1 MIDNFKIISIIN
13 RKLTTRTYNEK
24 KALSMEIQD
33 SIKSENN
40 NSTAVLDIP
49 KTDTEISQSDN
60 QKEVLQKKKL
70 FPTDQDAI
78 TAMIEDAFPGKAS
91 NYKLSARQANSFSFV
106 GRIFFLWVWPI
117 VLHNKIR
124 NLINNLNFAQPYS
137 DPGENAYS
145 VRDTETVYTMT
156 KDAFSG
162 KGGMK
167 FMGIRFM
174 SIWVFPIA
182 ITGAVMEFLFVGP
195 LMGTN
200 PFG

>member
-1 MIDNFKIISIIN
+1 
-13 RKLTTRTYNEK
+13 
-24 KALSMEIQD
+24 MENQE
-33 SIKSENN
+33 SNQLENN
-40 NSTAVLDIP
+40 SSAAVLDNSE
-49 KTDTEISQSDN
+49 TAREITPTDN
-60 QKEVLQKKKL
+60 QSEDLKL
-70 FPTDQDAI
+70 MKAFPTDQDEI
-78 TAMIEDAFPGKAS
+78 TSIIEAAFPNKSS
-91 NYKLSARQANSFSFV
+91 NSQLSARQSNSFSFV

-137 DPGENAYS
+137 DPGENTYS
-145 VRDTETVYTMT
+145 VKDTETVYTMT

-174 SIWVFPIA
+174 SIWVFPFA

-195 LMGTN
+195 LKGTN

>member
-1 MIDNFKIISIIN
+1 
-13 RKLTTRTYNEK
+13 
-24 KALSMEIQD
+24 MENQESNQAD
-33 SIKSENN
+33 VNTN
-40 NSTAVLDIP
+40 TAVLENAEVEIENFEADIKQEVEEE
-49 KTDTEISQSDN
+49 KT
-60 QKEVLQKKKL
+60 L

-78 TAMIEDAFPGKAS
+78 TSIIEDAFPNKAS
-91 NYKLSARQANSFSFV
+91 NNQLSSRQSNSFSFV

-137 DPGENAYS
+137 NPGDNSYS
-145 VRDTETVYTMT
+145 VKDTETVYTMT
-156 KDAFSG
+156 KDAFAG

-174 SIWVFPIA
+174 SIWVFPFA

-195 LMGTN
+195 LKGTN

>member
-1 MIDNFKIISIIN
+1 MENQELTQAENNSSTAILETTEIDIDNDIASVENQVNVLEAKKIFS
-13 RKLTTRTYNEK
+13 
-24 KALSMEIQD
+24 
-33 SIKSENN
+33 
-40 NSTAVLDIP
+40 
-49 KTDTEISQSDN
+49 
-60 QKEVLQKKKL
+60 
-70 FPTDQDAI
+70 TDQDEI
-78 TAMIEDAFPGKAS
+78 TSIIEGAFPSKAT
-91 NYKLSARQANSFSFV
+91 NTKLASRQSNSFDFV

-124 NLINNLNFAQPYS
+124 NLINNLNFAQSYS
-137 DPGENAYS
+137 DPGENTYS
-145 VRDTETVYTMT
+145 VKDTETVYTMT

-174 SIWVFPIA
+174 AIWVFPFA

>member
-1 MIDNFKIISIIN
+1 MENQE
-13 RKLTTRTYNEK
+13 LTQE
-24 KALSMEIQD
+24 E
-33 SIKSENN
+33 ENN
-40 NSTAVLDIP
+40 NSTAVLDNPEIDDI
-49 KTDTEISQSDN
+49 DTASIDN
-60 QKEVLQKKKL
+60 QSEVAEEKKV
-70 FPTDQDAI
+70 FPTDQDEI
-78 TAMIEDAFPGKAS
+78 TSIIEGAFPSKETNPSLAG
-91 NYKLSARQANSFSFV
+91 RQSNSFSFV

-124 NLINNLNFAQPYS
+124 NLINNLNFAQAYS
-137 DPGENAYS
+137 DPGENTYS
-145 VRDTETVYTMT
+145 VKDTETVYTMT

-174 SIWVFPIA
+174 SIWVFPFA

-195 LMGTN
+195 LKGTN

>member
-1 MIDNFKIISIIN
+1 MENQD
-13 RKLTTRTYNEK
+13 LTPPESN
-24 KALSMEIQD
+24 S
-33 SIKSENN
+33 
-40 NSTAVLDIP
+40 STAVLENTEVDIENS
-49 KTDTEISQSDN
+49 EIDNKSDN
-60 QKEVLQKKKL
+60 VEEKFL

-78 TAMIEDAFPGKAS
+78 TSIIEDAFPNKAS
-91 NYKLSARQANSFSFV
+91 NNQLSARQSNSFSFV

-137 DPGENAYS
+137 NPGENRYA
-145 VRDTETVYTMT
+145 VKDTETVYTMT
-156 KDAFSG
+156 KDAFAG

-174 SIWVFPIA
+174 SIWVFPFA

-195 LMGTN
+195 LKGTN

>member
-1 MIDNFKIISIIN
+1 MENQESIQTEN
-13 RKLTTRTYNEK
+13 
-24 KALSMEIQD
+24 
-33 SIKSENN
+33 KS
-40 NSTAVLDIP
+40 STAVLDNP
-49 KTDTEISQSDN
+49 ETDLDTFSIDN
-60 QKEVLQKKKL
+60 ESEVQEGNKL
-70 FPTDQDAI
+70 FPTDQDSI
-78 TAMIEDAFPGKAS
+78 TSMIEGAFPSKAS
-91 NYKLSARQANSFSFV
+91 NNQLSARQANSFSFV

-137 DPGENAYS
+137 DPGENTYS
-145 VRDTETVYTMT
+145 VKDTETVYTMT
-156 KDAFSG
+156 KDAFEG

-174 SIWVFPIA
+174 SIWVFPFA

-195 LMGTN
+195 LRGTN

>member
-1 MIDNFKIISIIN
+1 MESQESIQ
-13 RKLTTRTYNEK
+13 
-24 KALSMEIQD
+24 A
-33 SIKSENN
+33 ENN
-40 NSTAVLDIP
+40 NSTAVLDVP
-49 KTDTEISQSDN
+49 TTDTEIVSIDN
-60 QKEVLQKKKL
+60 KKVIPEGKKL
-70 FPTDQDAI
+70 FPTDQDSI
-78 TAMIEDAFPGKAS
+78 TSIIEEAFPNKAS
-91 NYKLSARQANSFSFV
+91 NNKLSARQANSFSFV

-124 NLINNLNFAQPYS
+124 NLINNLNFAQAYS
-137 DPGENAYS
+137 DPGENTYS
-145 VRDTETVYTMT
+145 VKDTETVYTMT

-174 SIWVFPIA
+174 SIWVFPFA